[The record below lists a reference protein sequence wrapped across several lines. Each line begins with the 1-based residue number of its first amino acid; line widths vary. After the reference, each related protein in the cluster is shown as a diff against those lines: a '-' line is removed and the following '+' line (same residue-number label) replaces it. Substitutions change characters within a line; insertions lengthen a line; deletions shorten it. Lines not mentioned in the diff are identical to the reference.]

1 MQEWNMPKVNLL
13 EGQVDQ
19 VLGMIERL
27 QIENASLR
35 AKIERLE
42 RGNSLLSERRD
53 QAAKKIDNIVLQLKE
68 EIA

>member
-42 RGNSLLSERRD
+42 RCNSLLSERRD